1 MLRESEE
8 AIIACVAG
16 GPNKVSCKNSS
27 YSEGISMHCFPKDE
41 IVRKKWTN
49 FVQKHRKNFV
59 PSNKSC
65 LCSAHF
71 DENCYENRPVSFVD
85 LPNMEQT
92 PRFKRY
98 LIKGS
103 VPIKNVAG
111 RTPEM
116 PKTPSARQR
125 RHVSTLMFLI
135 FISLFIKL
143 YEALKHVCGVKASR
157 KFSNGSLS
165 YINDM

>member
-1 MLRESEE
+1 M
-8 AIIACVAG
+8 
-16 GPNKVSCKNSS
+16 
-27 YSEGISMHCFPKDE
+27 
-41 IVRKKWTN
+41 
-49 FVQKHRKNFV
+49 

-71 DENCYENRPVSFVD
+71 DENCYENRPVPFVD
-85 LPNMEQT
+85 LPNMEQP

-103 VPIKNVAG
+103 VPTKDVAG

-125 RHVSTLMFLI
+125 RQVSTLMFLI
-135 FISLFIKL
+135 FILFFIKL
-143 YEALKHVCGVKASR
+143 YEALKHVCGVEAGR
-157 KFSNGSLS
+157 KFSKGSLS